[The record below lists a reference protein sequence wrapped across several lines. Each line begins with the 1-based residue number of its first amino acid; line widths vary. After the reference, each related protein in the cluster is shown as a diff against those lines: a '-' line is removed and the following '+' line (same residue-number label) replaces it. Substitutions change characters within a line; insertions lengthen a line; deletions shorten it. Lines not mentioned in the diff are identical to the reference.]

1 MSHGTSLTEV
11 VVKQEVK
18 IEAEEPQPPR
28 PTPIPSTFFKE
39 LQMAQQ
45 HSSIYFRACFEFL
58 RSKFAATIPFKHD
71 PITPFLMPDPNT
83 LRAFAMYKKEYEEF
97 AREKKLNPYI
107 VNMPGNMPLTLPPN
121 TIPLLS
127 KVPEKKPE
135 PPLVVKRESEPIVKK
150 EEAEETTQPSTGSA
164 TSQKTPEKTGK
175 PEKVKKVPKKKAQN
189 RIKNI
194 PGLVVQRVRSSIKNY
209 YTLNPKIDK
218 HERRLGYVH
227 KVLSNLNKSDKERL
241 LAFLEAYLKNWKTW
255 NTIQKYLHSDLKYGG
270 ILLDVVLEFFGDEGK
285 EDFDDWLTGGKM
297 GEKSKAAVTEL
308 KDRIRTKFSVILSKP
323 EDEEEETTE
332 SSPKKMVKKEEG
344 I

>member
-1 MSHGTSLTEV
+1 
-11 VVKQEVK
+11 
-18 IEAEEPQPPR
+18 
-28 PTPIPSTFFKE
+28 
-39 LQMAQQ
+39 
-45 HSSIYFRACFEFL
+45 
-58 RSKFAATIPFKHD
+58 
-71 PITPFLMPDPNT
+71 
-83 LRAFAMYKKEYEEF
+83 
-97 AREKKLNPYI
+97 
-107 VNMPGNMPLTLPPN
+107 
-121 TIPLLS
+121 
-127 KVPEKKPE
+127 
-135 PPLVVKRESEPIVKK
+135 
-150 EEAEETTQPSTGSA
+150 
-164 TSQKTPEKTGK
+164 
-175 PEKVKKVPKKKAQN
+175 VKKVPKKKAQN